1 MVWLDVTGYDGN
13 ALYFVTDRIERLSG
27 MRTEGFTVSGILG
40 DGGYEGEV
48 IVEVGENP
56 QVTFVDAW
64 LARGDFSRFVAS
76 IDRERVSA
84 ALTER
89 GVDVRTGVSAT
100 AGTHA
105 ASAPPTVV
113 VVPAPSAPVVPT
125 VLPAKAASVS
135 PAK

>member
-1 MVWLDVTGYDGN
+1 MVWLDVADNNGN

-27 MRTEGFTVSGILG
+27 MGAEGFTISGILG

-56 QVTFVDAW
+56 RVTFVDAW

-84 ALTER
+84 ALTEVAAGLTGEWGAQGNTTPR
-89 GVDVRTGVSAT
+89 GGRGERPGRIAEDR
-100 AGTHA
+100 
-105 ASAPPTVV
+105 
-113 VVPAPSAPVVPT
+113 PSWREVA
-125 VLPAKAASVS
+125 
-135 PAK
+135 

>member
-1 MVWLDVTGYDGN
+1 MVWLDVSDNNGY
-13 ALYFVTDRIERLSG
+13 ALYFVTERIERLSG

-64 LARGDFSRFVAS
+64 LARDDFSRFVAS

-84 ALTER
+84 ALTEVAAGLTSELSDHGNTPPR
-89 GVDVRTGVSAT
+89 GGRGERSTRIAEERTSWRAVA
-100 AGTHA
+100 
-105 ASAPPTVV
+105 
-113 VVPAPSAPVVPT
+113 
-125 VLPAKAASVS
+125 
-135 PAK
+135 

>member
-1 MVWLDVTGYDGN
+1 MVWLDVTGNDGN
-13 ALYFVTDRIERLSG
+13 ALYFVTDRIERLIG
-27 MRTEGFTVSGILG
+27 TRAEGFTVSGILG

-84 ALTER
+84 VLTEVAAGLTRELSAHGNTTPR
-89 GVDVRTGVSAT
+89 GGRGERPGRIAEDR
-100 AGTHA
+100 
-105 ASAPPTVV
+105 
-113 VVPAPSAPVVPT
+113 PAWRAV
-125 VLPAKAASVS
+125 A
-135 PAK
+135 

>member
-1 MVWLDVTGYDGN
+1 MVWLDVAGYDGN

-84 ALTER
+84 ALTEVAAGLTGELSSQGITSPRSGR
-89 GVDVRTGVSAT
+89 GERSARIAEERTPWRAVA
-100 AGTHA
+100 
-105 ASAPPTVV
+105 
-113 VVPAPSAPVVPT
+113 
-125 VLPAKAASVS
+125 
-135 PAK
+135 

>member
-1 MVWLDVTGYDGN
+1 MVWLDVTGNDGN

-64 LARGDFSRFVAS
+64 LTRGDFSRFVAS

-84 ALTER
+84 ALTEVAAGLTGELSSQGIITPRSGR
-89 GVDVRTGVSAT
+89 GERSARIAEERTPWRAVA
-100 AGTHA
+100 
-105 ASAPPTVV
+105 
-113 VVPAPSAPVVPT
+113 
-125 VLPAKAASVS
+125 
-135 PAK
+135 